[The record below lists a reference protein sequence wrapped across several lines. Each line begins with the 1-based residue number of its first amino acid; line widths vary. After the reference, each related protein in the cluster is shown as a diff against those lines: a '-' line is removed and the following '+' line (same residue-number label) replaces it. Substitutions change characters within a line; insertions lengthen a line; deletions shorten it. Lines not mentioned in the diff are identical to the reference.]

1 MSQPLY
7 SQMLKHAGRW
17 PVDHR
22 SDLEVHDRKALR
34 EAPVGTHFLWI
45 VRESGTDFY
54 RLDQPLD
61 RLAAAYWIN
70 QRALP
75 MRLFMGRITGRSTG
89 LTTGVLV
96 RIAPD
101 DASLLLKIAAM
112 RFGTPIRRVAA

>member
-7 SQMLKHAGRW
+7 SQMLEKAGHW
-17 PVDHR
+17 PVNHR
-22 SDLEVHDRKALR
+22 SDLAVHDRKALR

-61 RLAAAYWIN
+61 RLAAAYWIH

-75 MRLFMGRITGRSTG
+75 MRLFMGRVTGRSAG
-89 LTTGVLV
+89 VATGVLV
-96 RIAPD
+96 RISPD

-112 RFGTPIRRVAA
+112 RFGMPKRSAAA